1 MSIEGK
7 TLLFTGECSK
17 KKNEMLNE
25 ARSKG
30 ANVRS
35 AFSKKLDF
43 LVCCQKC
50 APGKIQ
56 KAKEHGIEIIDEAEY
71 LRRLHSENKEK

>member
-7 TLLFTGECSK
+7 TLMFTGECSK
-17 KKNEMLNE
+17 KRYEMEEE

-30 ANVRS
+30 ANIRKVV
-35 AFSKKLDF
+35 SKQMDI
-43 LVCCQKC
+43 LVCCERCSQR
-50 APGKIQ
+50 KIQ

-71 LRRLHSENKEK
+71 LRRLNSENKEK